1 MAQVVVV
8 MGVTTDVPLGLSAC
22 MVSVRDHQHME
33 YGANSLIRNSS
44 VLEMCK
50 SEANNMEVYEGHD
63 SQALDTIDPGLR
75 RNFPQKLQLLW
86 TILSQLIIRLAL
98 AQ

>member
-75 RNFPQKLQLLW
+75 EISLKSCSCCGRSFRSLLSAW
-86 TILSQLIIRLAL
+86 H
-98 AQ
+98 